1 MNEET
6 RETGNVSV
14 PQKSERFLREPK
26 KWQVWLE
33 NSKTLD
39 RDFKK
44 YIRQHIVRKIESS
57 TSLSKIHL
65 DKSYHNLDFANFTIQ
80 NSAGINKRVDDE
92 TYYDWVI
99 VIAYYAMYH
108 AAMALLYKIGYKAGT
123 HLATI
128 CVLCKECLGKT
139 LEKRDI
145 ENISAILEL
154 SEEEIKEIGRAK
166 ERREKASYSGSVSF
180 EKYLAEITLDDA
192 RKFINKV
199 ADILDE

>member
-1 MNEET
+1 MNEE
-6 RETGNVSV
+6 
-14 PQKSERFLREPK
+14 KPK

-33 NSKTLD
+33 NSKTLN

-44 YIRQHIVRKIESS
+44 YIRLHIVRKIESS
-57 TSLSKIHL
+57 ASLSKIHL
-65 DKSYHNLDFANFTIQ
+65 DKAYHNLDFANFTVQ
-80 NSAGINKRVDDE
+80 NQENINKRVDDE
-92 TYYDWVI
+92 TYFDWVI
-99 VIAYYAMYH
+99 VISYYAMYH
-108 AAMALLYKIGYKAGT
+108 AAMALLYKMGYKAGT

-145 ENISAILEL
+145 WNISSILDL

-180 EKYLAEITLDDA
+180 EKHLAEMTLDDA

-199 ADILDE
+199 ADILGK

>member
-1 MNEET
+1 MNEE
-6 RETGNVSV
+6 
-14 PQKSERFLREPK
+14 KPK
-26 KWQVWLE
+26 KWQTWLE
-33 NSKTLD
+33 NKKALS

-44 YIRQHIVRKIESS
+44 YVRQHIIRKIAPSP
-57 TSLSKIHL
+57 SLTKIHVG
-65 DKSYHNLDFANFTIQ
+65 KSYHNLDFANFTVQ
-80 NSAGINKRVDDE
+80 NQENINRRVNDE
-92 TYYDWVI
+92 TYYDWVV
-99 VIAYYAMYH
+99 VISYYAMYH
-108 AAMALLYKIGYKAGT
+108 AAMALLYKMGYKAGT

-139 LEKRDI
+139 LEKKDI

-180 EKYLAEITLDDA
+180 EKHLAEMTLEDA

-199 ADILDE
+199 ADILER

>member
-1 MNEET
+1 MNEEK
-6 RETGNVSV
+6 
-14 PQKSERFLREPK
+14 QK
-26 KWQVWLE
+26 KWQAWLE
-33 NSKTLD
+33 NKKVLNL
-39 RDFKK
+39 DFKK
-44 YIRQHIVRKIESS
+44 YVQRHIIRKIESS
-57 TSLSKIHL
+57 SRLSKIHL
-65 DKSYHNLDFANFTIQ
+65 DKSYHNLDFANFTVANQ
-80 NSAGINKRVDDE
+80 ENINKRVEDE

-99 VIAYYAMYH
+99 VISYYAMYH

-139 LEKRDI
+139 LEKKDI

-180 EKYLAEITLDDA
+180 EKHLAEITLDDA
-192 RKFINKV
+192 RKFIDKI
-199 ADILDE
+199 ADLLEK

>member
-1 MNEET
+1 MNEE
-6 RETGNVSV
+6 
-14 PQKSERFLREPK
+14 KPK

-33 NSKTLD
+33 NTKILN

-44 YIRQHIVRKIESS
+44 YVRQHIVRKIESS
-57 TSLSKIHL
+57 SPLSKIHL
-65 DKSYHNLDFANFTIQ
+65 DKSYHNLDFANFTVQ
-80 NSAGINKRVDDE
+80 NQQNINKRIEDE

-108 AAMALLYKIGYKAGT
+108 TAMALLYKMGYKAGT

-139 LEKRDI
+139 LEKKDI
-145 ENISAILEL
+145 ENLSAILEL
-154 SEEEIKEIGRAK
+154 SEDEIKEIGRAK

-180 EKYLAEITLDDA
+180 EKHLAEMTLDDA

-199 ADILDE
+199 ADILNR